1 MRQSRDLTQLT
12 QLAADAFYQIKD
24 DRTLSVRYKMQEGA
38 SVISGTIANHL
49 LGQANS

>member
-1 MRQSRDLTQLT
+1 MTKLKQF
-12 QLAADAFYQIKD
+12 AADAPYHSKD

-38 SVISGTIANHL
+38 SVISWTIANHL